1 MIRIQWVYED
11 LLSNM
16 FQTLAFNLGKRLRPL
31 NLWTILSRLTW
42 IIQFSFI
49 KSNKSIYK
57 IYYNLNT
64 SFTLTATTGVTRSA
78 YARGWDWGERASIL
92 ANTTSFVLKSFKIIM
107 KMTMLQTMLNIV
119 GNYISITTEHTFP
132 ALLLMSTNAN
142 TTVPRSPME
151 NMTLVRSIGSTVL
164 FIFGQWN

>member
-1 MIRIQWVYED
+1 
-11 LLSNM
+11 M

-31 NLWTILSRLTW
+31 NPWTILSRLTR
-42 IIQFSFI
+42 IIQCSFI

-64 SFTLTATTGVTRSA
+64 SFTLTATTGETRSA
-78 YARGWDWGERASIL
+78 YARGWNWGERASIL
-92 ANTTSFVLKSFKIIM
+92 TNTTSFVLKSFKVVR

-119 GNYISITTEHTFP
+119 GNYISITTEHAFP

-142 TTVPRSPME
+142 TTAPRSSIE
-151 NMTLVRSIGSTVL
+151 NMTVVRSIQSTVL
-164 FIFGQWN
+164 LIFGLWN